1 MTRTTLAP
9 GLLAA
14 LAATASAE
22 VHFKLTQL
30 VLERDEIPGI
40 GLVTSINNLVVNNG
54 GGWIVEIDTDHPDT
68 DADVLLLRNG
78 LVYLREG
85 QSIDPPPATIS
96 SFDSVTLNSAG
107 DSAFNFFL
115 DGTGGL
121 NNDSGVYFNT
131 NLLIQESDLVNL
143 PEFSPG
149 TPYIGFFDVKINDAG
164 RLLLMA
170 SIDDPNIPTSV
181 DRALILLDSDGGNGT
196 VILKEGDIPPGQTE
210 QVADFLTGPHAT
222 AINDFGQCIYV
233 VDLTGDASVDVAVY
247 VDHVLVAQ
255 EGAPSDVD
263 NRNWSTL
270 GSAKVDLT
278 NTGNYV
284 ISGGLAGDAAT
295 NLVIVDRTGKVVQE
309 GDTLGD
315 IAPWKITG
323 FGSGPV
329 LMSDREHVLWWGDW
343 DDPDTGRDT
352 GLFLGDKLL
361 IQEGVTVING
371 RTVAT
376 VRGIEDGYKIS
387 RNGRFIICELE
398 LFDETLGLLEGAFL
412 IEFCSGDVNLDGA
425 VDQTDLGVVLAAFGK
440 CPGQDGYIAAANLD
454 NADPCITQSDLGIL
468 LSQFGSACE

>member
-1 MTRTTLAP
+1 MPAKGRIS
-9 GLLAA
+9 LLLLLSPIA
-14 LAATASAE
+14 ASAGE
-22 VHFKLTQL
+22 VHFKITRL

-40 GLVTSINNLVVNNG
+40 GLVTSVNNLVVNNAG
-54 GGWIVEIDTDHPDT
+54 QWIVELDTDHPDPN
-68 DADVLLLRNG
+68 ADVLLLRDG
-78 LVYLREG
+78 VVYLREG
-85 QSIDPPPATIS
+85 QAIDPPPATIS

-143 PEFSPG
+143 PEFSPS

-181 DRALILLDSDGGNGT
+181 DRALILLDSDGGNET
-196 VILKEGDIPPGQTE
+196 VILKEGDVPPGQTE

-222 AINDFGQCIYV
+222 AINDLGQCIYA
-233 VDLTGDASVDVAVY
+233 VDLTGDTAADIAVY

-255 EGAPSDVD
+255 EGLPSGVD
-263 NRNWSTL
+263 GRNWSTL

-295 NLVIVDRTGKVVQE
+295 NLVIVSRTGKVVQE
-309 GDTLGD
+309 GDTFGD
-315 IAPWKITG
+315 IAPWKVTG

-371 RTVAT
+371 RTVA
-376 VRGIEDGYKIS
+376 RCAAS
-387 RNGRFIICELE
+387 RTATRSAA
-398 LFDETLGLLEGAFL
+398 TGA
-412 IEFCSGDVNLDGA
+412 SSSA
-425 VDQTDLGVVLAAFGK
+425 SSSSSMK
-440 CPGQDGYIAAANLD
+440 R
-454 NADPCITQSDLGIL
+454 
-468 LSQFGSACE
+468 SACWKVPSCSSSAWVT